1 MSAPADARQLSAGGD
16 GPEGRPEHAVNVSRG
31 TYRYSLG
38 LAEWG
43 RAVYQQQRTA
53 QNEVYWERRSDL
65 PYVSARVV
73 RRDGSARRV
82 GTDYLISATPGGTP
96 AVVTDDDLTMG
107 GWAVRIGANLSSD
120 RDIISATGTAIR
132 DVAHRTAPEREAT
145 PRPDVHSESGH
156 LDVPV
161 AECLPDGYLTMPPLV
176 TGEQARATWRDV
188 VALLAELPKLAL
200 TVGASAG
207 SPFVGPLR
215 RQSHWWD
222 LYGEKRKGKSTTL
235 EAAAAVW
242 GDPRTG
248 TGIKLN
254 WDASSIGTGR
264 HLGQLGILPPFLDE
278 RGAVRRGRDEWGE
291 LIYQTSQG
299 SSRLTA
305 ERLGTGTRRSAPWF
319 GVLFSS
325 GNARLTE
332 GITAGRFAGVP
343 ARVIELPAP
352 LTRSKHDSDRL
363 SHDLLPRC
371 YGWLGPEVL
380 RTHPVPTVRELIA
393 QAELS
398 IGVPEAGGV
407 PGTLAEHLH
416 LAVAGAAMVDAVLGT
431 GTQLT
436 DAATIA
442 ALEYLAEHGQ
452 EPEQDA
458 DQMLDALS
466 ESLVSRRPAWPTAGE
481 YAELANSRPLDMM
494 SGAGRAQLAQH
505 GYDQQT
511 SGVRSDDGQWL
522 YVFPATWHAIAET
535 LGVDESTA
543 CTELHRR
550 ELLHVPAGARREG
563 RWHSQVRGSGVKL
576 GRVYQVAIAGLERGD
591 DHEAVPA
598 PVPPPAPAV
607 VTGGSSGLENGE
619 PCSACTSAGAW
630 CGFGAAGSEP
640 APCAACGVPT
650 LVRSACGAP
659 RTAQCSGVD
668 VPAPAEPA
676 QPVQPVQ
683 PVPPAPRGAHPAA
696 QARDGARMAVSA
708 SAAAAVASGDPL
720 RLLDALEGAY
730 APLRKVEGRMRAPY
744 WRPELPGI
752 VFAAQVVTGWDWSR
766 PYAGPV
772 SVLDRSGAWVAAA
785 SSATVGHGALEH
797 TGEMEQAG
805 RPGYCQLAV
814 YRWDEAGMPN
824 PLGHVPAGAETLWVP
839 TPTAVLIRDLAA
851 AGRWPDATVLDSY
864 TAEPVRLDKWTKF
877 VNGLRAFAIND
888 YGRDS
893 EEYIRVKEAFGQAM
907 SLMVGSISDS
917 GTRREWKC
925 GVQRPDWTHT
935 IQAQGSA
942 TLWRWA
948 DDCRQMAPDLAP
960 VAVRNVDELVVPT
973 AAVDIVTTTPRP
985 GARKP
990 MVIDPTGITL
1000 GSFKVK
1006 GSEEWRGGRG

>member
-1 MSAPADARQLSAGGD
+1 MSAPADVPRRLSGEPD
-16 GPEGRPEHAVNVSRG
+16 EPEGQPEHAVNVSRG
-31 TYRYSLG
+31 VYRYSLG
-38 LAEWG
+38 VAEWG
-43 RAVYQQQRTA
+43 RAVYQQQRT
-53 QNEVYWERRSDL
+53 ETGDRYWQRRSEL
-65 PYVSARVV
+65 PHVTARIV

-82 GTDYLISATPGGTP
+82 GTDYLISAAPDGAP
-96 AVVTDDDLTMG
+96 AVISDDDLTTG
-107 GWAVRIGANLSSD
+107 GWAVRLGANLSSD
-120 RDIISATGTAIR
+120 RDIIAAVGTAIR

-145 PRPDVHSESGH
+145 PRPDVHTESGH
-156 LDVPV
+156 LDVPI

-176 TGEQARATWRDV
+176 SPEQARSTWREV
-188 VALLAELPKLAL
+188 VAVLAGLPKLAL

-278 RGAVRRGRDEWGE
+278 RGSVRRSRDEWGE

-332 GITAGRFAGVP
+332 GISVGRFAGVP

-352 LTRSKHDSDRL
+352 LTGSKQDSDRL
-363 SHDLLPRC
+363 SKDLLPRC
-371 YGWLGPEVL
+371 YGWLGPEIL
-380 RTHPVPTVRELIA
+380 RTHAVPAVRELIGR
-393 QAELS
+393 AELA
-398 IGVPEAGGV
+398 IGVPPTGGV

-436 DAATIA
+436 DAATTA
-442 ALEYLAEHGQ
+442 ALEYLAEHGR
-452 EPEQDA
+452 EPEHDA
-458 DQMLDALS
+458 DQLLDALA
-466 ESLVSRRPAWPTAGE
+466 ESLVSRRPAWPTASE
-481 YAELANSRPLDMM
+481 YAELGQARPLDMVT
-494 SGAGRAQLAQH
+494 GGGRAQLAQH

-522 YVFPATWHAIAET
+522 YVFPAAWHAVAEA
-535 LGVDESTA
+535 LGVDESAA
-543 CTELHRR
+543 CAELYRR

-563 RWHSQVRGSGVKL
+563 RWSTQPRGAGVKL
-576 GRVYQVAIAGLERGD
+576 GRVYQVALAGLDRGD
-591 DHEAVPA
+591 DVDQVDAPA
-598 PVPPPAPAV
+598 PRPMLPAPAV
-607 VTGGSSGLENGE
+607 TPAAGPCPACRAVGE
-619 PCSACTSAGAW
+619 W
-630 CGFGAAGSEP
+630 CGFGLAAAEP
-640 APCAACGVPT
+640 APCVACGEPT
-650 LVRSACGAP
+650 HARSACGAA
-659 RTAQCSGVD
+659 RTARCPVG
-668 VPAPAEPA
+668 PAEPTEAPAELPA
-676 QPVQPVQ
+676 G
-683 PVPPAPRGAHPAA
+683 PPAPVRRGAHPAA
-696 QARDGARMAVSA
+696 VARAGARTAASA
-708 SAAAAVASGDPL
+708 SAAASLANGDPV
-720 RLLDALEGAY
+720 RLLDALEGPY
-730 APLRKVEGRMRAPY
+730 APLRKVDGRLRAPY

-752 VFAAQVVTGWDWSR
+752 AFVAHVVTGWDWSR
-766 PYAGPV
+766 PWSGPV

-785 SSATVGHGALEH
+785 SSVTVGHGALVH
-797 TGEMEQAG
+797 TGEDGAG
-805 RPGYCQLAV
+805 RPGYCQVAV
-814 YRWDEAGMPN
+814 YRWEETGMPN

-839 TPTAVLIRDLAA
+839 TPTATLLHDLAA

-864 TAEPVRLDKWTKF
+864 TAEPVRLDKWTTF
-877 VNGLRAFAIND
+877 VNALRALAINE

-893 EEYIRVKEAFGQAM
+893 EEYARVKEAFGQAM
-907 SLMVGSISDS
+907 SLMIGTLGES
-917 GTRREWKC
+917 GIRREWKC
-925 GVQRPDWTHT
+925 GVHRPDWTHST
-935 IQAQGSA
+935 QAQASA

-948 DDCRQMAPDLAP
+948 DDCRQVAPELAP
-960 VAVRNVDELVVPT
+960 VALRNVDELVVPT
-973 AAVDIVTTTPRP
+973 AAVEIVTTTPRP

-990 MVIDPTGITL
+990 MRIDPTGIAL
-1000 GSFKVK
+1000 GTFKVK
-1006 GSEEWRGGRG
+1006 DTEEWRGGRV